1 MLTISLTIALIAGLP
16 DDKPKDG
23 DKPEGQVLKVIARGN
38 WKPAGV
44 KEQQQ
49 LVIRSVEELAKVFKV
64 ESIDW
69 KQQMIVVASGGTKRT
84 GGYSVEIAELRL
96 KDNVLTVRWKLHAP
110 KPGSPVTQTITHPV
124 QAALVERFEGKT
136 VFDPPLPKEEKK
148 GEK

>member
-49 LVIRSVEELAKVFKV
+49 LVIRSVEELAN
-64 ESIDW
+64 
-69 KQQMIVVASGGTKRT
+69 GGTKRT